1 MSLFPSPRFALKHT
15 PLPVK
20 REIYLYIEKLCSS
33 TSLHP
38 QGPNSIGLQTNLSQ
52 KPARRGLPGGTQ
64 CLDVALTGRPARG
77 GACGRSRKGRGLF
90 GKPAGRAG
98 RHVSGKALG
107 MWRSHSR
114 GEAVRA
120 EAAGCAVRW
129 SLWLWLR
136 GPACPSLQTWPRCSS
151 SGPAWSN
158 KGLRGC
164 DSLRTFHGLVA

>member
-1 MSLFPSPRFALKHT
+1 MFVHFAASSRPKQHWATNKPLSIASEAGPSRGN
-15 PLPVK
+15 
-20 REIYLYIEKLCSS
+20 S
-33 TSLHP
+33 
-38 QGPNSIGLQTNLSQ
+38 GPGCG
-52 KPARRGLPGGTQ
+52 PYGPPG
-64 CLDVALTGRPARG
+64 
-77 GACGRSRKGRGLF
+77 KGRGLWAVPEGAGLIWETGGKGGAARFWKSF
-90 GKPAGRAG
+90 GP
-98 RHVSGKALG
+98 VALLP
-107 MWRSHSR
+107 R